1 MTASCTQGFN
11 ISNKQ
16 MSKETIQLQPPP
28 KERFLSV
35 EEKVKYIIEN
45 GKKKADVC
53 QEFGLINSTVKIMW
67 KTRDKTFSAFE
78 QNRSQ
83 IK

>member
-1 MTASCTQGFN
+1 MTASCAQGFN

-35 EEKVKYIIEN
+35 DEKVKLIIEN
-45 GKKKADVC
+45 GKKKADAC